1 MVLNKFMFTNLALLI
16 VHCPYAEVFLQRIQ
30 PQEAGIGGV
39 LMLRWLWDRINLYSK
54 IAAIAT
60 SLAIALLIL
69 ATVETEWIRL
79 GIMVLAS
86 LGAKTVRG
94 PSIGR
99 IYEILQGKTDL
110 LPGVLLCLNRST
122 IGTRSIARRG
132 PQVKIVGSAITFDT
146 DNYSVK
152 AIQLQ
157 VGRSCTNGC
166 EATSIF
172 QRKITREF
180 QHFVIGD
187 SKASFGDATHNVV
200 INGKPLSGSR
210 CIIEVY

>member
-16 VHCPYAEVFLQRIQ
+16 VHYPYAEVFLQRIQ

-86 LGAKTVRG
+86 LGAAVSLTYVTPATNQNVLQNFYTKVRPMGWWEKEGSVDNTNSPKLKRRLKLTILMTILLFFILIGLVRLLLTLPWISLLWGWGSLLAGVALAPLWWCALGAKT
-94 PSIGR
+94 I
-99 IYEILQGKTDL
+99 
-110 LPGVLLCLNRST
+110 
-122 IGTRSIARRG
+122 
-132 PQVKIVGSAITFDT
+132 DT
-146 DNYSVK
+146 LVQK
-152 AIQLQ
+152 
-157 VGRSCTNGC
+157 
-166 EATSIF
+166 E
-172 QRKITREF
+172 
-180 QHFVIGD
+180 
-187 SKASFGDATHNVV
+187 
-200 INGKPLSGSR
+200 
-210 CIIEVY
+210 